1 VLALLLASLV
11 AAGVARADGLPVLGI
26 DVGATGVVTP
36 SGEERLVTIPA
47 GDATVVA
54 RVGTGDGRVVASS
67 LLRGAVTIPAV
78 AYDGSAGG
86 LSGDGKT
93 LVLIEPRLAFPRG
106 ATALA
111 VVDARRLVARKRI
124 SLLGDFSF
132 DAVSPRGGVLYL
144 IEYLSPVDP
153 TRYAVRAYDVRA
165 GRLLPEPVV
174 DPTEPD
180 EQMRGNPLSRATGAG
195 GRWAYTL
202 YDGGGEEPFV
212 HALDTA
218 GRTARCIDLPQLE
231 GRDLTSMTLR
241 MDDGGRTVTVVR
253 RGQPVLGVDTRTFA
267 VAPAV
272 EREAAGGASFP
283 WLGVA
288 AAAGAVAAAG
298 AAGLLIS
305 RSRRR
310 HSRHLRSPE
319 PPSRLRLMHRRRAR
333 EAR

>member
-1 VLALLLASLV
+1 MGRTAACLVLLALV
-11 AAGVARADGLPVLGI
+11 AAGVVRADGLPVLGI
-26 DVGATGVVTP
+26 DVGGVGVVTP

-47 GDATVVA
+47 GKATVVA
-54 RVGTGDGRVVASS
+54 RVGTADGRVSASS
-67 LLRGAVTIPAV
+67 LLPGALTIPAV

-86 LSGDGKT
+86 LSGDGRT

-124 SLLGDFSF
+124 TLLGDFSF
-132 DAVSPRGGVLYL
+132 DAVSPRGGLLYL

-165 GRLLPEPVV
+165 GRLLPEPVL
-174 DPTEPD
+174 DPAEPD

-202 YDGGGEEPFV
+202 YDGAGGEPFV

-231 GRDLTSMTLR
+231 GRELTSMTLR
-241 MDDGGRTVTVVR
+241 MDAGGRTLSVVR
-253 RGQPVLGVDTRTFA
+253 QGRPVLVVDTRTFA
-267 VAPAV
+267 VAPAA
-272 EREAAGGASFP
+272 EQEAAGGASFP

-288 AAAGAVAAAG
+288 AAAGALAAAA
-298 AAGLLIS
+298 AAGLLV
-305 RSRRR
+305 
-310 HSRHLRSPE
+310 
-319 PPSRLRLMHRRRAR
+319 HRRRAG